1 MITNAEQEI
10 LYGICKESKTALLDI
25 HTILSKVYDDE
36 LALDLNLQA
45 ARYSRL
51 EEKAADSLREKG
63 ISDTALK
70 LDDRTKRWASLQ
82 AGTVF
87 NVSTSHIADMMIQ
100 KKEERLTEVKKTV
113 DHNPVVH
120 NMVYE
125 LAEEFLG
132 FEEDTIRILKSYL

>member
-10 LYGICKESKTALLDI
+10 LCGICKESKTALLDI

-63 ISDTALK
+63 LADTALK
-70 LDDRTKRWASLQ
+70 LGDRTKRWATFRQEQS
-82 AGTVF
+82 
-87 NVSTSHIADMMIQ
+87 ST
-100 KKEERLTEVKKTV
+100 
-113 DHNPVVH
+113 
-120 NMVYE
+120 
-125 LAEEFLG
+125 
-132 FEEDTIRILKSYL
+132 